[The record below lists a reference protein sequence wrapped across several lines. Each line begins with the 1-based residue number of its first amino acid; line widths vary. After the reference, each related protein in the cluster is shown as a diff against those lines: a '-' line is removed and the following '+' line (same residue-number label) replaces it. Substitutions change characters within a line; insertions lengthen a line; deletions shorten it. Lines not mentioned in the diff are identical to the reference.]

1 MSAEQGHL
9 TVMAISVPLR
19 HDHIKVGLLEP
30 SETAEPMIIFC
41 IGYKNIPVNFGG
53 APKVPDSGK

>member
-1 MSAEQGHL
+1 ML
-9 TVMAISVPLR
+9 TPY
-19 HDHIKVGLLEP
+19 
-30 SETAEPMIIFC
+30 IIFYEELRGKLNLC